1 MAWDWD
7 FIDRGKLSTSE
18 KVYSGIQLVI
28 SIAMIGVSI
37 KKNLIFISFN
47 LFQVGSAYYNLKDCD
62 ATK

>member
-7 FIDRGKLSTSE
+7 FVDRGKLSTSE

-37 KKNLIFISFN
+37 KKII
-47 LFQVGSAYYNLKDCD
+47 
-62 ATK
+62 